1 MSILKETSLNKAISL
16 VTDAIVQSDIEDFDK
31 LELML
36 NLYHFLDHYDDAIK
50 QKFGGVN
57 SELENIISIL

>member
-1 MSILKETSLNKAISL
+1 MKDVSLNKAISI
-16 VTDAIVQSDIEDFDK
+16 VTDAIVQSDIEEFDK

-50 QKFGGVN
+50 QKLGGVN
-57 SELENIISIL
+57 SELENKLSVLKV